1 MYSPREIRDN
11 GWQAYRLERCR
22 SQRQLDNVVDRLD
35 IFYKDE
41 FEIWLRKG
49 RKFIVMKCPDSL
61 EDMDWSDIGVKI
73 RHIQYAI
80 PSLRHA
86 RKIV

>member
-11 GWQAYRLERCR
+11 GWQAYRLEQCR

-35 IFYKDE
+35 IYHKDE

-49 RKFIVMKCPDSL
+49 RKIIVMKCPASL
-61 EDMDWSDIGVKI
+61 EDMDWSDIGVK
-73 RHIQYAI
+73 
-80 PSLRHA
+80 S
-86 RKIV
+86 